1 MYPTLT
7 DESLVTA
14 HGAQRPRIPD
24 LFHVDVECKLAEQ
37 NMTVYVKE
45 YYDLHRNRGRLTV
58 KKPMATND
66 FFMDY
71 DSNMVLL
78 VNPETS
84 RWKCD
89 LGP

>member
-1 MYPTLT
+1 M
-7 DESLVTA
+7 
-14 HGAQRPRIPD
+14 
-24 LFHVDVECKLAEQ
+24 DVECKLAEQ
-37 NMTVYVKE
+37 NKTVYVKE

-58 KKPMATND
+58 KNPMATNE

-84 RWKCD
+84 RWKFD